1 MANRIIT
8 LTLKANASGLLA
20 GMKQAQQSTKQTA
33 DSFKRVSE
41 ASKAFATGLGSS
53 VSPKVAAQ
61 MKAVSDRMLAVGQAA
76 RTAAAQQGLMYTA
89 SGRLVDQ
96 FGREVSASKARKA
109 GLAQSSQA
117 VAISYKIEEDAARSA
132 ADAAAELAA
141 KTQARK
147 QALSDLSSGLMV
159 AGAAMAAPVG
169 VAVKKFADFDKAMSS
184 VSAATHAS
192 QEDLKSLRDAA
203 VKAGADTAF
212 SAVEAAQAIEELAKA
227 GVSTQDIMGGG
238 LDGALSLAAA
248 GSLDVGKAAEIAS
261 SALTQFQLKGS
272 DVSHVADLLAAG
284 AGKAQGGVEDL
295 GMAMNQSGLVAAQT
309 GLSIEETVGG
319 LTAFANAGLIGSDA
333 GTSFKTML
341 QSLTPSSKEAA
352 QLMDE
357 LGITAYDAQG
367 NFVGLS
373 QFAGNL
379 QNGLKD
385 LSVEQQNAAMKTIF
399 GSDAVRA
406 ASVLYK
412 EGAQGVQKWIDAVD
426 DSGYAAETAA
436 RMQDNLAGDLEKLGG
451 SLDTVFLKSGSGAN
465 DFLRGLVQ
473 GAEDLVDAIGN
484 IPEGVLST
492 GAMIAGLGGGAM
504 VAVGGF
510 TKLVTG
516 AHDAL
521 DAFRTMQTATPRLA
535 KALKGLG
542 IAGAVAGGTAVIA
555 QGLVEIHN
563 AANKLQADAT
573 NTGQVVTGLKTNSAA
588 LSTEIDR
595 LDISMTNAGG
605 SSEGMAQNLGDVLR
619 QLETDS
625 PGKAMESWLA
635 TTMNYNNGT
644 KRGLDLM
651 SQLSESMAAAA
662 KAGDFEGASHTM
674 QELVKS
680 AESGGKGFDDLKPR
694 MTSYFQALQ
703 DKASAAGVQLSD
715 DELWGWALSGEVPDA
730 VRDAASALSEADR
743 EASGLNGTLGEMPNK
758 APTLQELADAATE
771 AANSFLAARDASRG
785 FEEAI
790 DAAEAAAK
798 KNGETLDDGTAKGR
812 ENAAALDAIA
822 ASALE
827 VMQGA
832 GSANDKMKALSEGRE
847 AVLKAA
853 DAFGMGAEEAA
864 AYADKAGMVP
874 ESVYTEFDSNADDL
888 QAKLKT
894 IIGLVTSDPTGS
906 VTITENSPE
915 VIANLEA
922 MGLKVKRGAK
932 GQITVTDAG
941 TASKTGQAIDAVA
954 RKKRQAEIIA
964 VARDN
969 ASWDLSNIARDR
981 TSTITVTTINKY
993 KDAGYTGSKRIAG
1006 VTGTGGMTYATGG
1019 RLPGHAAGY
1028 RLPTSGPGTEK
1039 TDGFLGVNHK
1049 GMPLAR
1055 VDAGEWIINGKSS
1068 QKYNGLLSAI
1078 NRDDP
1083 SVQGLAA
1090 LASGGRVSWSKAD
1103 QGKSKAALAKAKA
1116 EARAAE
1122 RAEKAAQKAYDKIDG
1137 KKANKGAKSSAKSKL
1152 SAAKKRSDKADK
1164 ALERAEKAYQD
1175 DRERTSRLRELEFDT
1190 RRDLYRGDIRDSYG
1204 AGNYSGVD
1212 RLFEQS
1218 NNKDLSSKQ
1227 RANMRKLAYE
1237 QERQTKA
1244 LTAKQAGLEK
1254 RLESAQSKYDELAG
1268 VRDGVKS
1275 QVSGAFDMKG
1285 LVGQKDSWG
1294 YSQKVTKGS
1303 LMSFGK
1309 KLAAG
1314 ARTLSSKVKEL
1325 QKRGFPASMLQQVI
1339 DEWSDSQTFELA
1351 DAMLA
1356 MNKSERST
1364 FTGYFKSVE
1373 AYGANTGK
1381 WVTQSMY
1388 KGGIDA
1394 SQGLVRGIE
1403 SDLASV
1409 DKAFTKMGT
1418 TGEKAFRKSLGIN
1431 SPSRVLKAAG
1441 VWAGKG
1447 AALGVRDSI
1456 PENERA
1462 MRDLAEAQAAAYQPQ
1477 YRVPASAEVRAFAAS
1492 QGQPAE
1498 FDYDRLAEA
1507 MTRAQRQMQPAT
1519 VAIGDREV
1527 ARLGQEIA
1535 RVTPRLK

>member
-1 MANRIIT
+1 MTNRSIT
-8 LTLKANASGLLA
+8 LTLRANASGLTQGLR
-20 GMKQAQQSTKQTA
+20 QAQ
-33 DSFKRVSE
+33 RESE
-41 ASKAFATGLGSS
+41 ATSRSFRNLSADTRDALNDAGGK
-53 VSPKVAAQ
+53 
-61 MKAVSDRMLAVGQAA
+61 
-76 RTAAAQQGLMYTA
+76 LMI
-89 SGRLVDQ
+89 GGGV
-96 FGREVSASKARKA
+96 
-109 GLAQSSQA
+109 
-117 VAISYKIEEDAARSA
+117 
-132 ADAAAELAA
+132 LAA
-141 KTQARK
+141 
-147 QALSDLSSGLMV
+147 GF
-159 AGAAMAAPVG
+159 G

-192 QEDLKSLRDAA
+192 EADMKSLRDAA

-212 SAVEAAQAIEELAKA
+212 SAVDAAQAIEELAKA

-261 SALTQFQLKGS
+261 SALTQFELKGS

-319 LTAFANAGLIGSDA
+319 LTAFANAGLVGSDA

-412 EGAQGVQKWIDAVD
+412 EGAQGVQKWVDAVD

-436 RMQDNLAGDLEKLGG
+436 RMQDNLSGDLEKLGG

-473 GAEDLVDAIGN
+473 GAEDLVDTIGN

-492 GAMIAGLGGGAM
+492 GAMIAGLGGGALIAAGGLM
-504 VAVGGF
+504 KITASVSETVSAMRNLSGTYPRFTGAMKSMAKVAVPVAAVATSVVAIAAAFTEKNVNSVESVTNAVLNLANAGNSEGLNNLFAGGDKMF
-510 TKLVTG
+510 GQETLKDVEDLDGAVSKLLNQSWDQG
-516 AHDAL
+516 FNSWAD
-521 DAFRTMQTATPRLA
+521 DAFAWTKVA
-535 KALKGLG
+535 KSD
-542 IAGAVAGGTAVIA
+542 V
-555 QGLVEIHN
+555 
-563 AANKLQADAT
+563 
-573 NTGQVVTGLKTNSAA
+573 GQLEDKFKDV
-588 LSTEIDR
+588 
-595 LDISMTNAGG
+595 
-605 SSEGMAQNLGDVLR
+605 GDVL
-619 QLETDS
+619 
-625 PGKAMESWLA
+625 G
-635 TTMNYNNGT
+635 
-644 KRGLDLM
+644 
-651 SQLSESMAAAA
+651 SMVKSGQGEQAA
-662 KAGDFEGASHTM
+662 KTFTKIAKAFESQGGSAQDALKYMPAYSNALQQQAQAGG
-674 QELVKS
+674 
-680 AESGGKGFDDLKPR
+680 
-694 MTSYFQALQ
+694 QALEGQ
-703 DKASAAGVQLSD
+703 DLLSAAYAGTAD
-715 DELWGWALSGEVPDA
+715 
-730 VRDAASALSEADR
+730 ALSEADQKAAGFGSTL
-743 EASGLNGTLGEMPNK
+743 ASLPDK
-758 APTLQELADAATE
+758 APTLQELADAAAE
-771 AANSFLAARDASRG
+771 AANSFLAARDASRS
-785 FEEAI
+785 FEDAI
-790 DAAEAAAK
+790 DAAAEARK
-798 KNGETLDDGTAKGR
+798 KNGKTLDDDTAKGR
-812 ENAAALDAIA
+812 ENAAALDSIA
-822 ASALE
+822 ASALQ
-827 VMQGA
+827 VMENS
-832 GSANDKMKALSEGRE
+832 GSAGDKMKALGDGRD
-847 AVLKAA
+847 AVIKAA
-853 DAFGMGAEEAA
+853 QDFGMSADAA
-864 AYADKAGMVP
+864 AKFADAAGMIP
-874 ESVYTEFDSNADDL
+874 ESIYTQFDSNADDI
-888 QAKLKT
+888 QAKIET
-894 IIGLVTSDPTGS
+894 IVRLVTSDPSGT
-906 VTITENSPE
+906 VTITENSPD

-922 MGLKVKRGAK
+922 TGLKVKRLPNGRIK
-932 GQITVTDAG
+932 VTDAG
-941 TASKTGQAIDAVA
+941 TAAKTGQTIDAVA

-969 ASWDLSNIARDR
+969 ASWSLANIARDR

-1006 VTGTGGMTYATGG
+1006 VTGAGGVTYATGG
-1019 RLPGHAAGY
+1019 RLPGYADGY

-1055 VDAGEWIINGKSS
+1055 VDAGEWIINGRSS
-1068 QKYNGLLSAI
+1068 QKYNGLLAAI
-1078 NRDDP
+1078 NQDSP
-1083 SVQGLAA
+1083 AVQGLAA
-1090 LASGGRVSWSKAD
+1090 LASGGRVSWSSKD
-1103 QGKSKAALAKAKA
+1103 QGKSKASLAKAKS

-1122 RAEKAAQKAYDKIDG
+1122 KAEKAAQKTYDKIDG
-1137 KKANKGAKSSAKSKL
+1137 KKASKGAKSSAKSKL
-1152 SAAKKRSDKADK
+1152 AAAKKRSDKADK
-1164 ALERAEKAYQD
+1164 ALEKAEKAYQD
-1175 DRERTSRLRELEFDT
+1175 DRERTTRLRELEFDT
-1190 RRDLYRGDIRDSYG
+1190 RRDLYRGDIRDNYG

-1212 RLFEQS
+1212 ALFEQS
-1218 NNKDLSSKQ
+1218 NNKDLSPKQ
-1227 RANMRKLAYE
+1227 RANMRKLAYG
-1237 QERQTKA
+1237 QERQTKS

-1275 QVSGAFDMKG
+1275 QMSGAFDMKG

-1294 YSQKVTKGS
+1294 HDQKVTKGS

-1314 ARTLSSKVKEL
+1314 ARTLSAKVKEL

-1356 MNKSERST
+1356 MNKAERGT

-1373 AYGANTGK
+1373 SYGTKTGQSL
-1381 WVTQSMY
+1381 TESMY
-1388 KGGIDA
+1388 KGGYNA
-1394 SQGLVRGIE
+1394 AQGVVKGLNSQIK
-1403 SDLASV
+1403 SV
-1409 DKAFTKMGT
+1409 EKEFTNMAKR
-1418 TGEKAFRKSLGIN
+1418 GEKAFKKALGIK
-1431 SPSRVLKAAG
+1431 SPSRVLKDAG

-1477 YRVPASAEVRAFAAS
+1477 YRVPASAEVQAHAVAQGSSAYVTRDELMAVVTQLSDRPINAS
-1492 QGQPAE
+1492 LSVNG
-1498 FDYDRLAEA
+1498 
-1507 MTRAQRQMQPAT
+1507 RQAG
-1519 VAIGDREV
+1519 AIV
-1527 ARLGQEIA
+1527 QEGG
-1535 RVTPRLK
+1535 RWGGNNK